1 MPTLILIG
9 ETDDWASASACEQM
23 VAGARGR
30 TARASIMVYPGAYHD
45 FDHPN
50 LPLQQ
55 RNGVSVNGSA
65 GRAHVGTDPAARAD
79 ALKRVAEWLAR

>member
-1 MPTLILIG
+1 MPTLILVG
-9 ETDDWASASACEQM
+9 AKDDWAPASACEQM

-30 TARASIMVYPGAYHD
+30 TARATIQVYPNAYHD

-55 RNGVSVNGSA
+55 RNSVLVNGTPA
-65 GRAHVGTDPAARAD
+65 RVHVGTDQAARAD
-79 ALKRVAEWLAR
+79 AMKRVAEWLAR

>member
-1 MPTLILIG
+1 MPTLVLVG
-9 ETDDWASASACEQM
+9 AKDDWASASACEQM

-30 TARASIMVYPGAYHD
+30 SARTAIQIYPNAYHD

-55 RNGVSVNGSA
+55 RNGVLVNGTPS
-65 GRAHVGTDPAARAD
+65 RVHIGTDPAARAD
-79 ALKRVAEWLAR
+79 AMKRVAEWLAR